1 MRSIL
6 CSVLAAALLMPLVP
20 PGASMANEKV
30 EKNLAPSTDI
40 PTLPLRVEA
49 LCSLYSKYEVC
60 HPTIKA
66 TQISANFP
74 TDFIQLNVEDIV
86 AINIYD
92 ARRTEFN
99 YILGSA
105 STLIFGPYGLLG
117 LLAMRRIGDVDFGFT
132 YMEDGKKRTAFIR
145 FKNNNSVEKF
155 ANAIKPFL
163 KAVDAF
169 QAQAKSAKQL

>member
-1 MRSIL
+1 
-6 CSVLAAALLMPLVP
+6 MPL
-20 PGASMANEKV
+20 GQTSTTLASDKTEK
-30 EKNLAPSTDI
+30 KLSASKDSAGP
-40 PTLPLRVEA
+40 PLRMEA

-60 HPTIKA
+60 HPTVTA

-74 TDFIQLNVEDIV
+74 TDFVQLNVEDIV

-99 YILGSA
+99 YIIGSA
-105 STLIFGPYGLLG
+105 STLIFGPYGLLN

-132 YMEDGKKRTAFIR
+132 YLENGKKRTAFIR

-155 ANAIKPFL
+155 ANAMKPFL
-163 KAVDAF
+163 KAVDAY
-169 QAQAKSAKQL
+169 QAQANGVKQL

>member
-1 MRSIL
+1 MHSIL
-6 CSVLAAALLMPLVP
+6 CSALAAAMLTPL
-20 PGASMANEKV
+20 GATLPALANEKV
-30 EKNLAPSTDI
+30 EKNLTPSTDI
-40 PTLPLRVEA
+40 PALPLRMEA
-49 LCSLYSKYEVC
+49 LCALYSKYEVC

-74 TDFIQLNVEDIV
+74 TDFVQLNVEDIV

-99 YILGSA
+99 YIIGSA
-105 STLIFGPYGLLG
+105 STLIFGPYGLLN
-117 LLAMRRIGDVDFGFT
+117 LLAMKRIGDVDFGFT
-132 YMEDGKKRTAFIR
+132 YLENGKRRTAFIR

-163 KAVDAF
+163 KAVDAY
-169 QAQAKSAKQL
+169 QAQVKSGRQL